1 MNILQHPK
9 NDVDIGLEEGA
20 GKHDNAGDVV
30 LGVHSE
36 AGIISKYE
44 WGLYDEYYSTE
55 GYKNVDDI
63 KQDDGF
69 LEEHP
74 GKDDDPDGGGGTD
87 HVGVSHGHVLQTVEV
102 DDEVTCTEHRS

>member
-1 MNILQHPK
+1 MKLGSYPNMNGGLKNEGFTKFFFQTDIL
-9 NDVDIGLEEGA
+9 
-20 GKHDNAGDVV
+20 V
-30 LGVHSE
+30 L
-36 AGIISKYE
+36 
-44 WGLYDEYYSTE
+44 LYDEYYSTE

>member
-20 GKHDNAGDVV
+20 GEHDDAGDVV

-44 WGLYDEYYSTE
+44 WWPKEKRVY
-55 GYKNVDDI
+55 
-63 KQDDGF
+63 
-69 LEEHP
+69 
-74 GKDDDPDGGGGTD
+74 
-87 HVGVSHGHVLQTVEV
+87 
-102 DDEVTCTEHRS
+102 

>member
-1 MNILQHPK
+1 MKLGSYPKMNGGLKNEGFTKFLFQTDIL
-9 NDVDIGLEEGA
+9 
-20 GKHDNAGDVV
+20 V
-30 LGVHSE
+30 L
-36 AGIISKYE
+36 
-44 WGLYDEYYSTE
+44 LYDEYYSTE

-102 DDEVTCTEHRS
+102 DDEVARSKHRS

>member
-1 MNILQHPK
+1 MNGGLK
-9 NDVDIGLEEGA
+9 NEGFTKFWFQTDIP
-20 GKHDNAGDVV
+20 V
-30 LGVHSE
+30 L
-36 AGIISKYE
+36 
-44 WGLYDEYYSTE
+44 LYDEYYSTE

-102 DDEVTCTEHRS
+102 DDEVARSKHRS